1 MLMKRETNLI
11 LRIAFGIV
19 IAIVVVGALTI
30 QVPGNLQFA
39 EAKLSLAVKGIG
51 GVVAVFSALLLLI
64 RAAEGVDINRLLPLG
79 FGVLAGVLCATG
91 NGVVA
96 LALALAA
103 ASVLIKDALGHQR
116 GGRNENSGGGGGG
129 GGRPRR
135 RPSGGGD
142 KDQK

>member
-1 MLMKRETNLI
+1 MKRETNII

-19 IAIVVVGALTI
+19 VAVVILGSLTI
-30 QVPGNLQFA
+30 KLPGDLGFF
-39 EAKLSLAVKGIG
+39 ETKLSLAIRGVG
-51 GVVAVFSALLLLI
+51 GTIALFSALLLLI
-64 RAAEGVDINRLLPLG
+64 RAAEGVDVNRLLPLG
-79 FGVLAGVLCATG
+79 FGVLAGVLCMTG
-91 NGVVA
+91 SGIVA
-96 LALALAA
+96 LSLALAVAA
-103 ASVLIKDALGHQR
+103 VLIKDTFGHPR